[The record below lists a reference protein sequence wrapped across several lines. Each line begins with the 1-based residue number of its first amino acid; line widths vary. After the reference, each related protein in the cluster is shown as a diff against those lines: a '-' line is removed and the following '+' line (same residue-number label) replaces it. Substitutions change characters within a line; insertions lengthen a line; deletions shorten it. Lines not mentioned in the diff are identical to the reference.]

1 MGYFILL
8 LFFLIDILTNKKFSV
23 MYEIEKLERNVVVI
37 TKTYGRSILYANVT
51 EQELLGM
58 SIEKQDET
66 IIQIMNTVT
75 QLHEKNKTECKYLMD
90 FKKGIQDIYIDK
102 VKHTRTEI
110 DNHTV
115 ENWAYAFID
124 FKKCFLLGKPI
135 QYTQLSENSSEEI
148 ATLNKY
154 CKYEDKKTKDMDIYE
169 DILTCGRGFRYTNS
183 DEPKNEDEAPF
194 ELINPEVEYTEVV
207 YSSGIRHEQ
216 LFAFIETP
224 MQYVASEQNLETG
237 EYEDIIK
244 YYSEYTIYLRNRMF
258 RVDDK
263 IGSIQKIEKSDKLIA
278 IKEHIITEYYINKQR
293 ISLIEIGKD
302 LFNDINYLESLD
314 KDDME
319 QFVNAIMVFT
329 NAEVDEDALSEI
341 KDLGAVSISS
351 TEGRDAKVDL
361 LQQRL
366 KASDTQTYYNRLL
379 TSLHQILGVPMSTDN
394 GSQTSGDTGKA
405 KLTGQ
410 GYTMAGIRIE
420 GDENMFDMCD
430 RKCLKTIL
438 AICNNSSK
446 SEIKELKASEIESKF
461 SRDTSDNLL
470 IKTQGLLN
478 LYSCDIPREIANTVV
493 NLFNNP
499 HEVTQMQESLF
510 GKQTPNNKSNQGN
523 IEQEKQDTFNTEKN
537 TTNIENLTQQQTNE
551 VQDVVETQE
560 QSK

>member
-1 MGYFILL
+1 M
-8 LFFLIDILTNKKFSV
+8 
-23 MYEIEKLERNVVVI
+23 VI
-37 TKTYGRSILYANVT
+37 TKTYGRSVLYANLT
-51 EQELLGM
+51 EEQLLAM
-58 SIEKQDET
+58 SLEEQDNAVIE
-66 IIQIMNTVT
+66 IMNTVA
-75 QLHEKNKTECKYLMD
+75 QLHEKNKFECKYLID
-90 FKKGIQDIYIDK
+90 FKNGQQDIYTDK

-115 ENWAYAFID
+115 ENWAFACID

-135 QYTQLSENSSEEI
+135 QYTQVNDGSSKEI
-148 ATLNKY
+148 AILNKY
-154 CKYEDKKTKDMDIYE
+154 CKFENKKTRDMEIYE

-183 DEPKNEDEAPF
+183 DEPKSEDEAPF

-224 MQYVASEQNLETG
+224 MQYTERQQLDSG
-237 EYEDIIK
+237 EYEEIIK
-244 YYSEYTIYLRNRMF
+244 YYSEYAIYLRNRTF
-258 RVDDK
+258 KVDNK
-263 IGSIQKIEKSDKLIA
+263 IGSIKKVEKSDKLIA
-278 IKEHIITEYYINKQR
+278 LNEHIITEYYINKAR

-351 TEGRDAKVDL
+351 TEGRDAHVDL

-366 KASDTQTYYNRLL
+366 KAGDTQTYYNRLL
-379 TSLHQILGVPMSTDN
+379 NSLHQILGIPMANDN

-420 GDENMFDMCD
+420 GDENMFDTCD
-430 RKCLKTIL
+430 KKCLKTIL
-438 AICNNSSK
+438 AICSNSSK
-446 SEIKELKASEIESKF
+446 SEIKELKASDIESKF
-461 SRDTSDNLL
+461 SRDTTDNLL

-478 LYSCDIPREIANTVV
+478 LYSCDIPREVANTVV
-493 NLFNNP
+493 NLFNDPNS
-499 HEVTQMQESLF
+499 VSRQQEKLF

-523 IEQEKQDTFNTEKN
+523 VEEKEIIKDNDNTN
-537 TTNIENLTQQQTNE
+537 TTNIEDITAQQTNE
-551 VQDVVETQE
+551 VQDIEEVQE

>member
-1 MGYFILL
+1 MV
-8 LFFLIDILTNKKFSV
+8 N
-23 MYEIEKLERNVVVI
+23 
-37 TKTYGRSILYANVT
+37 TKTYGRSVLYANLT
-51 EQELLGM
+51 EEQLLAM
-58 SIEKQDET
+58 PLEEQDKAIIEV
-66 IIQIMNTVT
+66 MNTAA
-75 QLHEKNKTECKYLMD
+75 QLHEKNKTECKYLID
-90 FKKGIQDIYIDK
+90 FKNGMQDIYTDK

-115 ENWAYAFID
+115 ENWAFACID

-135 QYTQLSENSSEEI
+135 QYTQINDSSSKEI
-148 ATLNKY
+148 AKLNEY
-154 CKYEDKKTKDMDIYE
+154 CKYENKKTKDMDIYE

-183 DEPKNEDEAPF
+183 DEPKAEDEAPF

-224 MQYVASEQNLETG
+224 MQYVDRQQNIDTG

-258 RVDDK
+258 VVDNR
-263 IGSIQKIEKSDKLIA
+263 IGSIQKKNDSDKLIA
-278 IKEHIITEYYINKQR
+278 LNEHIITEYYINRKR

-319 QFVNAIMVFT
+319 QFVNAIMIFV
-329 NAEVDEDALSEI
+329 NAEVDEEALNEI
-341 KDLGAVSISS
+341 KELGAVSISS
-351 TEGRDAKVDL
+351 TENREAHVDL

-366 KASDTQTYYNRLL
+366 KAGDTQTYYTRLL
-379 TSLHQILGVPMSTDN
+379 TSLHQILGIPMSSDN
-394 GSQTSGDTGKA
+394 GGQSTGDTGKA

-430 RKCLKTIL
+430 KKCLKTIL
-438 AICNNSSK
+438 AICSNSSK
-446 SEIKELKASEIESKF
+446 SDIKDLKVSQIESKF

-470 IKTQGLLN
+470 VKTQGLLN

-493 NLFNNP
+493 NLFNDPN
-499 HEVTQMQESLF
+499 EVSRQQENLF
-510 GKQTPNNKSNQGN
+510 GKQTPNNKANQGN
-523 IEQEKQDTFNTEKN
+523 VKQDNNSFDNDNTE
-537 TTNIENLTQQQTNE
+537 TTNVEDLTAQQNNK
-551 VQDVVETQE
+551 VQDTLEVQE